1 MRVRKA
7 QGRDATAIHRLVSLY
22 SPDGTLLPRSL
33 EDIRAHICQF
43 VIAEVNSHVVGCGA
57 LHSYPNGLVELRS
70 IAVVPNCQRSGV
82 GTRLVRRLLRE
93 ARRQSSTRI
102 FLFTR
107 IPDFF
112 ARLGFTPVPP
122 VSLPEKIWKDCR
134 VCPRLFRCDEIPM
147 VYGAAAAA
155 HMTPDRP
162 EPIFLRV
169 LPG

>member
-1 MRVRKA
+1 MRVHKA
-7 QGRDATAIHRLVSLY
+7 RARDAEAIHCLVSLY

-33 EDIRAHICQF
+33 EDIRAHIRQF
-43 VIAEVNSHVVGCGA
+43 VVAEVNSQVVGCGA

-70 IAVVPNCQRSGV
+70 IAVAPDCQQRGI

-112 ARLGFTPVPP
+112 ACLGFTPVPP

-147 VYGAAAAA
+147 VYRAAAAA
-155 HMTPDRP
+155 HIAPARP
-162 EPIFLRV
+162 EQIFLRV